1 MKFALF
7 SGCKI
12 PFYLPQY
19 ERATRAILNALEV
32 ELIDMEFN
40 CCGYPV
46 RHRSFEA
53 FILSAARNLAM
64 AQAKGLD
71 ILTPCKCCFGSL
83 KHAEHWLKVHKS
95 LREQT
100 NRLLGRENLKWE
112 GNIRIRHLLSVLA
125 EDVGIEAI
133 GKKIKRSFDGL
144 KVAAHYGCHALR
156 PANVVGFDN
165 PLAPTI
171 FEKLLAV
178 TGARSVDWPRRL
190 DCCGNPLWEKNNRLS
205 LYLMRQ
211 KLEDAAQSGAQVL
224 CTACTYCQMQF
235 DTIRAE
241 QPDDGLF
248 NRQLPA
254 ILYPQLLGLCLQLP
268 QKSLGLAQNR
278 LDAGWIR
285 EYLVAGPKPPSS
297 LAC

>member
-1 MKFALF
+1 LKFALF

-12 PFYLPQY
+12 PFHLPQY
-19 ERATRAILNALEV
+19 ERATRAILNVLEV
-32 ELIDMEFN
+32 ELTDLEFN

-53 FILSAARNLAM
+53 FILAAARNIAM
-64 AQAKGLD
+64 AEAKGLD

-83 KHAEHWLKVHKS
+83 KHAAFWLKENKS
-95 LREQT
+95 LREKT

-133 GKKIKRSFDGL
+133 HKKIKRSYQGL
-144 KVAAHYGCHALR
+144 KIAAHYGCHALR

-171 FEKLLAV
+171 FERLLAV

-190 DCCGNPLWEKNNRLS
+190 DCCGNPLWEKNNGLS
-205 LYLMRQ
+205 LYLMHQ
-211 KLEDAAQSGAQVL
+211 KLEDAAQSGAQAI
-224 CTACTYCQMQF
+224 CTACTYCQIQF
-235 DTIRAE
+235 DAIRA
-241 QPDDGLF
+241 DHLVDNSF
-248 NRQLPA
+248 RRQLPA

-268 QKSLGLAQNR
+268 RESLGLGENK
-278 LDAGWIR
+278 LDAAWILK
-285 EYLVAGPKPPSS
+285 YLNF
-297 LAC
+297 